1 MLNLGVLGFVLTT
14 VAVTANPFYAFNHS
28 DTCGKA
34 VVLLLFGGSIYTWTI
49 MIEKG
54 VYLRRSLETTRGF
67 KELFRSR
74 KFPLN
79 IFREAKSNASPLAEL
94 YRRAAEEL
102 LTYYSLAPDNAPF
115 YGSPSHP
122 GKKLTTV
129 QIETIRSVMERAVA
143 DKILEIEDRML
154 MLATAVSVSPFIG
167 LFGTVWGVMMA
178 FVGIAQEGRADIGSM
193 APGIAGA
200 LIATVAGLIVAIP
213 SLIGYNLL
221 SNSIRE
227 LTVYMDNFV
236 EEFMAKIKLEQHD

>member
-1 MLNLGVLGFVLTT
+1 MFNFCLFGVLLTT
-14 VAVTANPFYAFNHS
+14 VAASANPFQAFNYS
-28 DTCGKA
+28 DACGKA
-34 VVLLLFGGSIYTWTI
+34 VVLMLFGGSIYTWTI

-54 VYLRRSLETTRGF
+54 VYLRRALETTKCF
-67 KELFRSR
+67 KELFRS
-74 KFPLN
+74 KKYPLA
-79 IFREAKSNASPLAEL
+79 IYREGLTNSSPLAEL
-94 YRRAAEEL
+94 YRRATNEM
-102 LTYYSLAPDNAPF
+102 LTYYSMSPDSAPY
-115 YGSPSHP
+115 YGSPNHP
-122 GKKLTTV
+122 GKKLTTA
-129 QIETIRSVMERAVA
+129 QLETIRSVMERAVA

-154 MLATAVSVSPFIG
+154 MLATAVSVSPFVG

-236 EEFMAKIKLEQHD
+236 EEFMAKIKL